1 MRAANLAQRSVD
13 ESAAPEWNSGELDRS
28 GLRDYDA
35 HITYRNSGS
44 AGRPVP
50 CPGIPHP
57 EAGVT
62 PEQILTSADSILVID
77 WPSRD
82 VPETLTRAGYTVLVK
97 GGPEPDNFS
106 AWQLRDGEVVVA
118 KLGRAPAHVDIV
130 YAHRPAG
137 DPTGVWLPD
146 EEANQARAIV
156 EQGGLHYVNAP
167 YIADLVR
174 ELRP

>member
-1 MRAANLAQRSVD
+1 V
-13 ESAAPEWNSGELDRS
+13 SG
-28 GLRDYDA
+28 
-35 HITYRNSGS
+35 
-44 AGRPVP
+44 
-50 CPGIPHP
+50 HP
-57 EAGVT
+57 ASEAGVT
-62 PEQILTSADSILVID
+62 PEQILTSADSILVVD

-97 GGPEPDNFS
+97 GGPEPDNIS

-130 YAHRPAG
+130 YAHRPLAELPGIVAMASRFAATTDWCQSGRSPAGAG
-137 DPTGVWLPD
+137 DTTGIRYPD
-146 EEANQARAIV
+146 EEASQARAIV

>member
-1 MRAANLAQRSVD
+1 V
-13 ESAAPEWNSGELDRS
+13 SG
-28 GLRDYDA
+28 
-35 HITYRNSGS
+35 
-44 AGRPVP
+44 
-50 CPGIPHP
+50 HP
-57 EAGVT
+57 ASEAGVT
-62 PEQILTSADSILVID
+62 PEQILTSADSILVVD

-97 GGPEPDNFS
+97 GGPEPDNIS

-118 KLGRAPAHVDIV
+118 QLGRAPAHVDIV
-130 YAHRPAG
+130 YAHRPLAELPGIVAMASRFAATTVWCQSGRSPSGAG
-137 DPTGVWLPD
+137 DPTGIWLPD
-146 EEANQARAIV
+146 EEASQARAIV